1 MRLDNDF
8 QDDQVSPKNSSSQN
22 SDQPLRRHQAQ
33 DEKYKSLLG
42 SFKRKH
48 RDRLSDEDEEVSQG
62 EYLSRSEQKQRDK
75 DENNERKARELGHKL
90 NKVIWILIVLIIFT
104 YLVMRFVNF

>member
-8 QDDQVSPKNSSSQN
+8 QDDQVSSKNNSSQN

-48 RDRLSDEDEEVSQG
+48 RDKTSDVDEKINQS
-62 EYLSRSEQKQRDK
+62 EYLSRSEQKRRDK
-75 DENNERKARELGHKL
+75 DENNERKARELGQKL
-90 NKVIWILIVLIIFT
+90 NKVIWILVVLIIFT
-104 YLVMRFVNF
+104 YLVMKFVNF